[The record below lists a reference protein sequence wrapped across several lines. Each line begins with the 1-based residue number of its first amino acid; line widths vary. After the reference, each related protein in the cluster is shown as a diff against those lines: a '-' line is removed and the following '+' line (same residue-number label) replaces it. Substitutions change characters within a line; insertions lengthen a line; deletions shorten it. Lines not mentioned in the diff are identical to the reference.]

1 MFLLI
6 GLHLEAQDQNR
17 EWRLRYLMEK
27 RSGTI
32 GCTII
37 DYSAVL
43 GWGFKVQASGFKFE
57 VFVVCPACS
66 AAALCT
72 ICLHLQLR
80 GSAGSSRVWIDL
92 TPCHSQAHKVAKN
105 RIRLWGKSLGPV
117 NPLAWQ
123 GCAAAVSVRR
133 SRMRPLQ
140 GPLARPEQSS
150 GGFEAHGVGF
160 RV

>member
-1 MFLLI
+1 MPCMQRCSSVHDLPPSSATK
-6 GLHLEAQDQNR
+6 GA
-17 EWRLRYLMEK
+17 RY
-27 RSGTI
+27 SFG
-32 GCTII
+32 
-37 DYSAVL
+37 
-43 GWGFKVQASGFKFE
+43 
-57 VFVVCPACS
+57 
-66 AAALCT
+66 AL
-72 ICLHLQLR
+72 QVLR
-80 GSAGSSRVWIDL
+80 GFGLISLPATVKLIRL
-92 TPCHSQAHKVAKN
+92 QKT
-105 RIRLWGKSLGPV
+105 RIRLWGKSLRPV